1 MNVLS
6 DFSGAMPRVFLA
18 VPFTPALKQ
27 RIVDYRRALEPAFAN
42 VHWIPPENYHLT
54 VKFFGETKRD
64 KLTERI
70 LPRLER
76 VLQGRAAHELR
87 FTGYGAFGGPRNL
100 RVLHLHGES
109 PELMALAE
117 AVLAEF
123 PDERPRPFRAHLTLG
138 KPRRQLT
145 REEQRANEDAM
156 RRWQQDGPQALG
168 LPAVDAAERI
178 GRLVLMESVFTGRA
192 VTYHDRVSFPL
203 MDAPPE

>member
-1 MNVLS
+1 MNQLS
-6 DFSGAMPRVFLA
+6 DFSGERPRVFLA
-18 VPFTPALKQ
+18 VPFTPELKR
-27 RIVDYRRALEPAFAN
+27 RILDYRRALEPVFAN
-42 VHWIPPENYHLT
+42 IHWIPPENYHLT
-54 VKFFGETKRD
+54 VKFYGETKLD

-87 FTGYGAFGGPRNL
+87 FTGYGSFGGPRNL

-109 PELMALAE
+109 PELMSLAE
-117 AVLAEF
+117 AVLKEF

-145 REEQRANEDAM
+145 REEQRANEDAL

-168 LPAVDAAERI
+168 LPLVEASERI

-192 VTYHDRVSFPL
+192 VAYYERVDFPL
-203 MDAPPE
+203 VD